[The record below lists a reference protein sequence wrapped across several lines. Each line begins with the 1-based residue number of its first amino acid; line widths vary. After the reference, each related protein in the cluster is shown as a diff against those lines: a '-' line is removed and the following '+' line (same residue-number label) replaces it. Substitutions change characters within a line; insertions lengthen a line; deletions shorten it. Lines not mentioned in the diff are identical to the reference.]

1 MESGGRTRSGR
12 RYSVGDPAQK
22 RPASRT
28 DVKDEDDSV
37 HSVPSKRRRVE
48 EPVEQQH
55 EVPQQHQKQHTQSK
69 RAASG
74 RRTVHKRSAQHQQ
87 KKKLCFQEESLGDAA
102 APATRQA
109 TVAFAGVPDSP
120 AAPQTAAA
128 AAAQTA
134 AATPPHTPLRTPP
147 HTPPQQVR
155 TAPPPSAMR
164 TYPRSILTPGRRR
177 SPRDRT
183 HAGAAADTPRKS
195 VVFHNVVVRE
205 YDRLHNGSGG
215 VPVDGA
221 YPLGLGWAHAA
232 DVATPVAAYEVA
244 RTPKRRA
251 YAVPLSEAERR
262 ALLHKFDDT
271 LAEAGAA
278 EVVQRVGRE
287 ICALQASR
295 QRTPGCRCRDGRC
308 VLGSCPCYA
317 SGLPCLESYCTC
329 CSCHNPFVGEDR
341 TDPALLAAAQELQK
355 KYAERASSS
364 SSSSG
369 DGDDGDDGD
378 DEAPAEGDGEG
389 DSE

>member
-1 MESGGRTRSGR
+1 M
-12 RYSVGDPAQK
+12 
-22 RPASRT
+22 
-28 DVKDEDDSV
+28 

-48 EPVEQQH
+48 PAKTAEPVAQ
-55 EVPQQHQKQHTQSK
+55 PQKRSQSK
-69 RAASG
+69 RTASG
-74 RRTVHKRSAQHQQ
+74 RRTAHKRSVQQQHQQQ
-87 KKKLCFQEESLGDAA
+87 KKKLCFKEESLGETAQ
-102 APATRQA
+102 PAKRQA
-109 TVAFAGVPDSP
+109 TVAFSGVPDSP
-120 AAPQTAAA
+120 AAPAATATTEAA
-128 AAAQTA
+128 VS
-134 AATPPHTPLRTPP
+134 TPPHTPQRTPP

-155 TAPPPSAMR
+155 TAAPASVMR

-177 SPRDRT
+177 SPKDRARD
-183 HAGAAADTPRKS
+183 AGATPRKS

-221 YPLGLGWAHAA
+221 YPLGLAWEHAA
-232 DVATPVAAYEVA
+232 DVATPVAAYEVE

-278 EVVQRVGRE
+278 EVVERVERE
-287 ICALQASR
+287 ISALQASR
-295 QRTPGCRCRDGRC
+295 MRTPGCRCRDGRC
-308 VLGSCPCYA
+308 VLETCPCYA

-329 CSCHNPFVGEDR
+329 CSCHNPFVAEDR
-341 TDPALLAAAQELQK
+341 TDPALLAGAQELQK
-355 KYAERASSS
+355 KYAATS

-369 DGDDGDDGD
+369 TTAAQDSD
-378 DEAPAEGDGEG
+378 